1 MTTEFTTPLGS
12 PGISGFTTPPRIL
25 PPQPTPMNIPNT
37 GDVASLK
44 DLATWKITQDNQLMG
59 EPQYTSNPEL
69 NWKTS
74 RHRKGYKLM
83 PEELKK
89 GIKDVKEGFERAH
102 WQGEYLHRH
111 QPLREKQLID
121 YYNDVPPEN
130 RYRIETFRSPSN
142 YRPTPSP
149 KEYAIPVLRSFN
161 DRSRFLLDDYPAN
174 NELVANPDPYEPGD
188 WEIPYIEEGLA
199 EQGRDLQRGEQRR
212 HERTRRRYNPY

>member
-59 EPQYTSNPEL
+59 ESEYTSNPEL

-89 GIKDVKEGFERAH
+89 GIKDVKEGFEQAY
-102 WQGEYLHRH
+102 WQGRDLQGY
-111 QPLREKQLID
+111 PS
-121 YYNDVPPEN
+121 
-130 RYRIETFRSPSN
+130 TFHHPN

-149 KEYAIPVLRSFN
+149 TEYQHPIIRAGS
-161 DRSRFLLDDYPAN
+161 DRYRFLLDDYPAN

-212 HERTRRRYNPY
+212 HERTRRRYNQ